1 MKTFLTWL
9 ESEETPGLS
18 EPQHKKGED
27 TQELD
32 KTVEH
37 RIRSMIEE
45 LKSKGSEEKILASMV
60 KYAEKMGVKGSSKEP
75 SQQQVQ
81 QPQTQQPDAAGQMMG
96 QPQGQVQ
103 GPGVA

>member
-9 ESEETPGLS
+9 ENEETPGLS

-45 LKSKGSEEKILASMV
+45 LKNKGSEEKILASMV
-60 KYAEKMGVKGSSKEP
+60 KYAEKMGVKGSSQEP
-75 SQQQVQ
+75 QQQAQ
-81 QPQTQQPDAAGQMMG
+81 QPQAQQPDAAGQMMG

-103 GPGVA
+103 APSVA